1 MELLDI
7 RDIHGNLTGQVK
19 EREKVH
25 EDGDIHGTSHVW
37 IMRMKAGGGCDL
49 LLQKRSAD
57 KDSFPGCYDISSAG
71 HIPAGED
78 HLTCALRELNE
89 ELGVTA
95 SPEDLIELGMHEGYT
110 ETEFSG
116 KPFKNYEIAKVYL
129 YTKPIRISDLTLQK
143 EEVESVKWMD
153 LEECIQKAKD
163 KDPDYILWM
172 KELEMI
178 KKWISQGTSPDS

>member
-7 RDIHGNLTGQVK
+7 RDRQGRVTGEVK

-37 IMRMKAGGGCDL
+37 IIRINQYGSCDL

-71 HIPAGED
+71 HIPAGQGY
-78 HLTCALRELNE
+78 LASAIRELKE
-89 ELGVTA
+89 ELGICA
-95 SPEDLIELGMHEGYT
+95 REEELFFIGMHEGYV
-110 ETEFSG
+110 EEIFYG
-116 KPFKNYEIAKVYL
+116 KPFINHEISKVYL
-129 YTKPIRISDLTLQK
+129 YAKPVEISELKLQK
-143 EEVESVKWMD
+143 EEVESVKWMNI
-153 LEECIQKAKD
+153 EECCHRVIN
-163 KDPDYILWM
+163 KDPEYILFL

-178 KKWISQGTSPDS
+178 KNYLLTL